1 MKLARER
8 EAEVEIEKINFS
20 KLRKEFDKNNNTVK
34 TEDFT
39 DTKDQNQIARIESN
53 ESVVFRNFDCSNCT
67 QSFHN
72 LEVLIAHFEAN
83 HTKEKS
89 EALYLEPNFLCAF
102 CGREFEALAQLI
114 GHIRTLHRLPTS
126 AETRAFIQEVQ
137 KIKRQTVSEAVA
149 TIESDL
155 DMI

>member
-1 MKLARER
+1 MNLARER

-20 KLRKEFDKNNNTVK
+20 KLRKEFDKNNNTVE

-72 LEVLIAHFEAN
+72 LEYLIAHFEAN
-83 HTKEKS
+83 QS
-89 EALYLEPNFLCAF
+89 EALSLEPNFPCVF

-149 TIESDL
+149 
-155 DMI
+155 

>member
-1 MKLARER
+1 MNLAREK

-20 KLRKEFDKNNNTVK
+20 KLRKEFDKNNNTVE

-72 LEVLIAHFEAN
+72 LEDLIAHFEAN
-83 HTKEKS
+83 QS
-89 EALYLEPNFLCAF
+89 EALSLEPNFPCVF